1 MSLDDGSSLD
11 PDLMA
16 LLDGTDLGAKVG
28 ETILLLTVSETGW
41 PHVGMLSVGEVLAT
55 DPDRVVIALWQ
66 GTRTGSNLL
75 RTSKGTL
82 ALVHRGAGYYI
93 ELSVTGAGPVE
104 VDETTLDSFSCS
116 VTRVLR
122 DEVDYATLTSGI
134 RFELPR
140 EDEVVARWERT
151 MTALRGS

>member
-116 VTRVLR
+116 VTRVLK
-122 DEVDYATLTSGI
+122 DEVDYATLTTGI

-140 EDEVVARWERT
+140 KDEVAARWERT
-151 MTALRGS
+151 MTVLSGS